1 MTAIFHPLTSEQREH
16 LTFYQTKK
24 IKFMNKQISA
34 EQAVSKI
41 NTGAT
46 LMVGGFLANGSAL
59 KILDLLAQS
68 DVKDLTLICND
79 SAFPDKA
86 YGKLLANGQVR
97 KLITSHMG
105 TNPAAIDLMN
115 AGKLDVEFVP
125 QGTLAERIRAA
136 GAGFGGVLTPT
147 GLGTLVENGKE
158 KITIDGKEFL
168 LEKPLRADVAL
179 LGATVGDK
187 SGNLIYKGTS
197 QNMNPLMATAADT
210 VIAEVGE
217 LVETGAFAP
226 ETVHT
231 PGIFVD
237 FIVD

>member
-1 MTAIFHPLTSEQREH
+1 
-16 LTFYQTKK
+16 
-24 IKFMNKQISA
+24 MNKQLTP

-41 NTGAT
+41 KNGIT
-46 LMVGGFLANGSAL
+46 LMVGGFLANRSAL
-59 KILDLLAQS
+59 KILELLCHS
-68 DVKDLTLICND
+68 DVKDLTLIVND
-79 SAFPDKA
+79 SGFPDSA
-86 YGKLLANGQVR
+86 YGKLLANGQVSR
-97 KLITSHMG
+97 LITSHMG

-115 AGKLDVEFVP
+115 AGKLEVEFVP

-136 GAGFGGVLTPT
+136 GAGLGGILTPT
-147 GLGTLVENGKE
+147 GLGTLVEKGKE

-168 LEKPLRADVAL
+168 LEKPLHADISL
-179 LGATVGDK
+179 IGASIGDK

-197 QNMNPLMATAADT
+197 QNMNPLMATAADL

-217 LVETGAFAP
+217 LVETGSIAP
-226 ETVHT
+226 EQVHT